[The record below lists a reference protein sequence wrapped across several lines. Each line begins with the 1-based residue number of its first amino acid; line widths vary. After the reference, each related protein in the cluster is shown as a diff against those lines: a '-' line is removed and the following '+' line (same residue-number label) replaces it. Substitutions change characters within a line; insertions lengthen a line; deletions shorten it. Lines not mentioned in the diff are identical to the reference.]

1 MKRKSMFLIAVLLSL
16 YVMPLVFAPSY
27 ASSADPNMAKDF
39 SIAEEWYDDS
49 WLYRKLITI
58 DGGEVATEPYY
69 QVQISVTYDG
79 GMQNDFDDV
88 IFTDNDK
95 VTLLDFWRE
104 SYVASTSA
112 VFWVEIADVISK
124 GVEHDGAVTYINM
137 YFGNAGVSTTSDGEA
152 TFLFYEDWSSQ
163 SIDAWTVPAGQADGQ
178 TTFDVEDAEHG
189 GYVAEI
195 EADEDDSYLIHSD
208 FTYLA
213 PFAVMFRANIEE
225 TTSGDTARVGT
236 GWAGAY
242 GWAFMQGAAGTE
254 IFNVYDDDAND
265 DPQSMD
271 ATYYDVWTTF
281 QITRD
286 GTNVKLYADTALIE
300 TASFDPDEVEN
311 PVFSFQNTNNDDDIY
326 SDWVACRKF
335 VTDEPAVDSF
345 GEKEYRFPPA
355 WNEAGEAEVIF
366 SVAIDETG
374 LDLLLI
380 FLGLCMIPF
389 SMLYMVKGGTSEMST
404 NKFFFGLILFFL
416 GWGLFIGGIF

>member
-1 MKRKSMFLIAVLLSL
+1 MKSKIFLVAFLLLL
-16 YVMPLVFAPSY
+16 YIGPSIFISSYY
-27 ASSADPNMAKDF
+27 ASSAIPTEPNMTKDF
-39 SIAEEWYDDS
+39 SIASEWYDES
-49 WLYRKLITI
+49 WPYRKSVIIQSHLYAPGV
-58 DGGEVATEPYY
+58 DY
-69 QVQISVTYDG
+69 QVLINVTYDSD
-79 GMQNDFDDV
+79 MQADFDD
-88 IFTDNDK
+88 ILFTDNDN
-95 VTLLDFWRE
+95 VTLLDHWRE
-104 SYVASTSA
+104 TYTASTFA
-112 VFWVEIADVISK
+112 LFWVEVKEYMGSNDFIRI
-124 GVEHDGAVTYINM
+124 YM
-137 YFGNAGVSTTSDGEA
+137 YWGNAGVSTASDGEA

-163 SIDAWTVPAGQADGQ
+163 SIDAWTVPAGQEDGQ
-178 TTFDVEDAEHG
+178 TTFDEEDAEHG

-195 EADEDDSYLIHSD
+195 EADEEDSYLIHSD

-335 VTDEPAVDSF
+335 VSLSEPAVYSF